1 MESPKEYRDFFV
13 VVKDRIRSAQ
23 YDALRAVNKELV
35 SLYWDLGKMI
45 VEKQKVEGWGK
56 SVVETLAAD
65 LQKEFPGASGFSES
79 NLWYMAQFYSEY
91 QGTRFLES
99 LIREIGWTHNLMI
112 LKKCKGL
119 DERMFYIKAIQK
131 YGWTTRV
138 LDHQIDNKTFEKFV
152 LNQTNFDQTVPEKY
166 QAQRKLAVKDHYTF
180 DFLELSDNHS
190 EHELELALLKNIRGF
205 LIELGGDFSFIGNQY
220 RLVAE
225 DEEYYIDL
233 LLYHRKLQ
241 SLVAIELKTGAFKPE
256 YKGKMEFYLAV
267 LNDQVKLPNENDA
280 IGIIICK
287 NKKRLVV
294 EYSLKSSVLPIGVAT
309 YSTTPELPDY
319 YKTLLPN
326 PEMVARSIDRWLTK
340 NPD

>member
-13 VVKDRIRSAQ
+13 EVKDRIRSAQ
-23 YDALRAVNKELV
+23 YEALRSVNKELV
-35 SLYWDLGKMI
+35 ALYWDRGKMI
-45 VEKQKVEGWGK
+45 AEKQKVEGWGK

-65 LQKEFPGASGFSES
+65 LQKEFPGQRGYSTT
-79 NLWYMAQFYSEY
+79 NLWNMVQYYTEY
-91 QGTRFLES
+91 QGDTILQSLTGEISFSHNVIIFSKCKTRSERLFYL
-99 LIREIGWTHNLMI
+99 LAAKRFGWTS
-112 LKKCKGL
+112 
-119 DERMFYIKAIQK
+119 
-131 YGWTTRV
+131 RV
-138 LDHQIDNKTFEKFV
+138 LDHQIDNRTYEKYT

-205 LIELGGDFSFIGNQY
+205 LIELGDDFSFIGNQY
-220 RLVAE
+220 RLGVE

-233 LLYHRKLQ
+233 LLYHRRLQ

-267 LNDQVKLPNENDA
+267 LNDQVKLPNENDS

-294 EYSLKSSVLPIGVAT
+294 EYSLKSSMLPIGVAT
-309 YSTTPELPDY
+309 YSTTPELPEY

-326 PEMVARSIDRWLTK
+326 PEMVARSIDRWLRD
-340 NPD
+340 PD